1 MYNAIPEINRHT
13 ASRTRQD
20 NLFKHKVAIRSMK
33 PSIDNAL
40 PTSMYHPIVKAKKE
54 QMIEGKC
61 AQTGLIRFDLFDSV
75 TLNSF
80 YISYILRSMQLNRE
94 RQQDFVGAH
103 DSHPGWLRRKFPSA
117 LKRLYASHS
126 SFSIG
131 THTDRKWL
139 TQRSTPEV
147 NRYKITELSSA

>member
-33 PSIDNAL
+33 PSIDNSL

-61 AQTGLIRFDLFDSV
+61 ALTGHIQYDLFDSV
-75 TLNSF
+75 TRNSV

-94 RQQDFVGAH
+94 R
-103 DSHPGWLRRKFPSA
+103 
-117 LKRLYASHS
+117 
-126 SFSIG
+126 
-131 THTDRKWL
+131 
-139 TQRSTPEV
+139 
-147 NRYKITELSSA
+147 